1 MPTISAVSSL
11 ALGGGLELALAT
23 NFRVFT
29 PATVVGLPE
38 TRLGI
43 IPGAG
48 GTVRLPQYVG
58 MTRALDMV
66 LTGRRLHGKEAHEL
80 GLCDRLCGPSL
91 EQIEKQNIGD
101 DVLRHEAMEGALTMA
116 RSICEGG
123 PATTLP
129 LMRLMHKDRIPVNS
143 KSREWAELNE
153 KQAYADIVQTHD
165 RDEALLAF
173 KEKRKPIFTGKC
185 KARQRNSLGVVH

>member
-1 MPTISAVSSL
+1 MINSLFIPTISAVSSL

-23 NFRVFT
+23 TFRVFT

-48 GTVRLPQYVG
+48 GTVRLARLLG
-58 MTRALDMV
+58 RKKALDLV
-66 LTGRRLHGKEAHEL
+66 LTGRRVKGEEALHM

-91 EQIEKQNIGD
+91 ADIDSQSIGD
-101 DVLRHEAMEGALTMA
+101 DVLRQEALEGALTMA

-123 PATTLP
+123 PATTMP
-129 LMRLMHKDRIPVNS
+129 LMKAIINGGGRAYRKEAEVYDRVL
-143 KSREWAELNE
+143 ET
-153 KQAYADIVQTHD
+153 QD

-173 KEKRKPIFTGKC
+173 KEKRKPVFTG
-185 KARQRNSLGVVH
+185 R